1 MSIVTRSSAELKAEL
16 AAIRAPGDDTDAAV
30 VLATALLGFAAE
42 PGDGVLGR
50 LIGALGA
57 VAAADLLLDDIDAPG
72 LVERVAESAEPFD
85 EREAASGLE
94 RWRPRLDHSLFVRS
108 LGQAARVGAR
118 LLVPGDRL
126 WPAGVD
132 ELGRHAPVTL
142 WVRGRPEAL
151 VESPSIALVGA
162 RAATAYG
169 EHVALE
175 SSAGLVDRGF
185 TVVSG
190 GAYGIDGMAHRSA
203 IASHGTTVAFLA
215 GGVDRFYPIGHE
227 GLLSRIAETG
237 AVVSELACGA
247 APTKWRFLQRNRL
260 IAAASDAT
268 VVLEAGMRS
277 GSLNTAGHAAALG
290 RSLGAVPGPV
300 TSPASAGCHRLLRE
314 YDALCVVDA
323 EQMAEL
329 VTAAGATAHAAA
341 RERPTS
347 TTAGSDERSEPTAST
362 ESAERLRVLD
372 AMSTR
377 SPRGVDDIALRAGL
391 PAMTVMGEL
400 AVLDADGLV
409 AFRGE
414 GWVRRRTA

>member
-1 MSIVTRSSAELKAEL
+1 
-16 AAIRAPGDDTDAAV
+16 
-30 VLATALLGFAAE
+30 
-42 PGDGVLGR
+42 
-50 LIGALGA
+50 
-57 VAAADLLLDDIDAPG
+57 
-72 LVERVAESAEPFD
+72 
-85 EREAASGLE
+85 
-94 RWRPRLDHSLFVRS
+94 
-108 LGQAARVGAR
+108 
-118 LLVPGDRL
+118 
-126 WPAGVD
+126 
-132 ELGRHAPVTL
+132 
-142 WVRGRPEAL
+142 
-151 VESPSIALVGA
+151 
-162 RAATAYG
+162 
-169 EHVALE
+169 
-175 SSAGLVDRGF
+175 
-185 TVVSG
+185 
-190 GAYGIDGMAHRSA
+190 
-203 IASHGTTVAFLA
+203 AFLA
-215 GGVDRFYPIGHE
+215 GGVDRFYPLGHE
-227 GLLSRIAETG
+227 SLLSRIAETG

-290 RSLGAVPGPV
+290 RPLGAVPGPV

-314 YDALCVVDA
+314 YDAVCVVDA

-341 RERPTS
+341 RERS
-347 TTAGSDERSEPTAST
+347 ASAAVGSDERSEPTEST
-362 ESAERLRVLD
+362 ASAERLRVLD